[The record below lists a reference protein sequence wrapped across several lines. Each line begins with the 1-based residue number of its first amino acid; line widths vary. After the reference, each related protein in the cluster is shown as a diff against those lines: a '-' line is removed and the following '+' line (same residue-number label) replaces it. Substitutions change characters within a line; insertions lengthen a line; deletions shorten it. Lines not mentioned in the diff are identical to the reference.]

1 MYLQA
6 RVETNSV
13 EHYETLWLLI
23 QIPMHEAR
31 DYVVHHLVASIDS
44 VPTVDLNSE
53 YLLIFVSFVK
63 IIRTRVQ

>member
-1 MYLQA
+1 
-6 RVETNSV
+6 
-13 EHYETLWLLI
+13 
-23 QIPMHEAR
+23 MHEAR